1 MSATEKAYF
10 AAGCFWSPEARFREL
25 DGVVETQV
33 GYQGGTAENPT
44 YEQVCGG
51 GTGHAETV
59 EVEFDPGRIS
69 YEQLV
74 RFFFDLH
81 DPTTPNRQGPDIGTQ
96 YRSAI
101 FYADEAQKETA
112 QAVKREL
119 AERGAFSR
127 QIVTEISPAPTFW
140 RAEEYHQR
148 YEEKHRA
155 GRFGLAGLFGR

>member
-10 AAGCFWSPEARFREL
+10 AAGCFWGVETRFREL

-33 GYQGGTAENPT
+33 GYQGGSAEQPT

-59 EVEFDPGRIS
+59 EVEFDPARIS

-74 RFFFDLH
+74 RAFFAMH
-81 DPTTPNRQGPDIGTQ
+81 DPTTLNRQGPDVGTQ

-101 FYADEAQKETA
+101 FHVDDDQKETA

-119 AERGAFSR
+119 EDRGAFPR
-127 QIVTEISPAPTFW
+127 DIVTEISPAKPFW

-148 YEEKHRA
+148 YEEKHSA
-155 GRFGLAGLFGR
+155 GRFSIAGLFSR